1 MTSETNGQAMP
12 RQEIT
17 DWLISWIA
25 KELGMPAQE
34 IDPGQSLLQYSMSSL
49 TATILVGDLEDWLD
63 LRLPPSL
70 VWDYTSIDA
79 MTDYLAEQVASKRT
93 KIVSGETSAGSTPST
108 ELKQDAR
115 QLLDKID
122 QLSDQEVDALLK
134 RFNSSDRA
142 PA

>member
-108 ELKQDAR
+108 ESKQDAR

-134 RFNSSDRA
+134 RFDSSDRA